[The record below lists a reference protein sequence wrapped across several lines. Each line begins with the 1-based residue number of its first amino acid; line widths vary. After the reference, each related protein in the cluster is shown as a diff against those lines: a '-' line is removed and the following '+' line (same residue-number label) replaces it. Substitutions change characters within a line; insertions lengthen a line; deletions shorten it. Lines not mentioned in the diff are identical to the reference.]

1 MANLSRE
8 TRPFYNYTVN
18 CRKLVKTSMEKTA
31 QLPDEVD
38 NELAR
43 LVNPWLIFA
52 ARLVNVNELKP

>member
-1 MANLSRE
+1 
-8 TRPFYNYTVN
+8 
-18 CRKLVKTSMEKTA
+18 MEKTA

-52 ARLVNVNELKP
+52 ARLVNVNELKA